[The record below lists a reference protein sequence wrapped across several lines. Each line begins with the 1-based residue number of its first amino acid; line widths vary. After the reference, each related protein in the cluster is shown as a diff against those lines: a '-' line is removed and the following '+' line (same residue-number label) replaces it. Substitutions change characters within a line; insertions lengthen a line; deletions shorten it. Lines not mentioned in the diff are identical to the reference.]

1 MPLRYINHPPPSIS
15 HTHHPHNPDANYH
28 LNSNTSKPTMHL
40 IIITTALT
48 TLLAVTALAKKPNKP
63 APPPAP
69 PAIPPVRIAT
79 HLESSCTQAPGT
91 VFINPNACLPFP
103 DYVKGLQVFPS
114 SDEHVGDQSSK
125 FGEWMRVDRKLTVLV

>member
-1 MPLRYINHPPPSIS
+1 MPLRYINYLPPSTS
-15 HTHHPHNPDANYH
+15 LSTHLLHIHNLDANYH
-28 LNSNTSKPTMHL
+28 LNTNTNRLTMHL
-40 IIITTALT
+40 ISIITALT
-48 TLLAVTALAKKPNKP
+48 TLLAATALAKKPNKP
-63 APPPAP
+63 APSPAP

-125 FGEWMRVDRKLTVLV
+125 FWGVNEGG